1 MPGTTLCSEP
11 WTLAVGNVV
20 EFDDAEVAMVAYL
33 KARMTARGDSAK
45 VATKRTTKSPA
56 RLVRI
61 TRTGGGVESRVSD
74 LAQLTFECWDS
85 DDDGAANLAR
95 IVRAEVQAL
104 DEGYLKWRAEVSGPA
119 YFPHPDTNL
128 SRYQLTQ
135 SVAVAGRTV

>member
-1 MPGTTLCSEP
+1 M
-11 WTLAVGNVV
+11 AVDFEDV
-20 EFDDAEVAMVAYL
+20 EVALVAYL
-33 KARMTARGDSAK
+33 KARLAARGDSAK

-61 TRTGGGVESRVSD
+61 TRTGGVVENRVSD
-74 LAQLTFECWDS
+74 LATVTFECWDS

-104 DEGYLKWRAEVSGPA
+104 DAGYLKWRSEVSGPA

-128 SRYQLTQ
+128 SRYQLTE
-135 SVAVAGRTV
+135 SLAVVGRTV